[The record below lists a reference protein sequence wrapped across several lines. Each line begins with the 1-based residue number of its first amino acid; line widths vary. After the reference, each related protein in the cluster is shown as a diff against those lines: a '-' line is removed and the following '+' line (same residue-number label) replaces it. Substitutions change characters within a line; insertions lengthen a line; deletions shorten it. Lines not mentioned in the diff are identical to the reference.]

1 MMMMNNMIMM
11 YDMMMYDT
19 TINLPLRAASSAAV
33 SDAAARA
40 AVVFPTVNTAVGARL
55 LVSPDAA

>member
-11 YDMMMYDT
+11 CDT